1 MPKKFQFVMLSA
13 IVAALICALPQSA
26 AAFELFP
33 RPEGQYTVQR
43 GDTLFG
49 IAGAYYANPALWPF
63 LWNQNPALSI
73 KGVKPENQPLTPGA
87 TVDLYQTRYPYV
99 AMNQSYAAPTGLPED
114 TRFLITKVPYQG
126 IPYDKRYFRYKL
138 TLRPTQLWGYI
149 VSGPDQNKEHFL
161 ERDLVY
167 IRFRPSK
174 KQAILVGDRF
184 GIYRDRGP
192 LNHPLNPDRPIGF
205 MSEVIGEVEVTSTG
219 HNLATAIVLD
229 SYVEIQRS
237 DKICLYT
244 PRSRE
249 IVPSKTHLMLTGT
262 IIAAAS
268 TTGNSFGELWP
279 AQMTSLENDI
289 VVIDRGECNG
299 MREGMLL
306 NIYRAPI
313 PVTDPYFH
321 RWLSPP
327 DRYVGEGMIL
337 KAFEKNATVLITRS
351 REEIVPG
358 DIIKSVSD

>member
-1 MPKKFQFVMLSA
+1 MPKKFELLLLSA
-13 IVAALICALPQSA
+13 IIAVVICSLPPRA

-73 KGVKPENQPLTPGA
+73 KGGKPENEPLTPGA
-87 TVDLYQTRYPYV
+87 KVDLYQTRYPYA
-99 AMNQSYAAPTGLPED
+99 AMNQSYVPPTGLPED
-114 TRFLITKVPYQG
+114 ARFLITKTPYQG

-138 TLRPTQLWGYI
+138 TLRPTQIWGYI
-149 VSGPDQNKEHFL
+149 VSGPDQYKEHFL

-192 LNHPLNPDRPIGF
+192 LNHPLNPNRSIGF

-229 SYVEIQRS
+229 SYVEIQRG

-244 PRSRE
+244 PRSRQ

-268 TTGNSFGELWP
+268 AGGNSFGELWP
-279 AQMTSLENDI
+279 AELTSLENDI

-306 NIYRAPI
+306 NIYRPPH

-321 RWLSPP
+321 RWLNTP
-327 DRYVGEGMIL
+327 DKYVGEGMVL